1 MLDLDEAPGVPT
13 AAEFKE
19 TWKELQ
25 EGSSQNKWHGGSW
38 SDKSGL
44 MAWALSE
51 SLLRIDKMRWR
62 TRRQFLYKEM
72 LACEAVLLF
81 GFCTTSY
88 HVRGG
93 VLGCKVGGGD
103 RWADVVRWTTQIIRH
118 FCVQF
123 REPPRWYCGPQPV
136 FLEKFYDKI
145 INSVEIVTSDSA
157 ANEVVAGTTIKIK
170 MYYNYSK
177 FLLILFNFVLF
188 YYRRGQALSAPAS
201 GRSKSRMTG

>member
-1 MLDLDEAPGVPT
+1 MLELDEAPGAPT

-19 TWKELQ
+19 MWKELQ
-25 EGSSQNKWHGGSW
+25 DGSSQKKWHGTTW

-44 MAWALSE
+44 MAWALNE
-51 SLLRIDKMRWR
+51 SLLRMEQNDMENAETISLQRDARK
-62 TRRQFLYKEM
+62 
-72 LACEAVLLF
+72 ALLLIKF

-103 RWADVVRWTTQIIRH
+103 SRQGKSYETS
-118 FCVQF
+118 

-136 FLEKFYDKI
+136 FLETLYDKK

-157 ANEVVAGTTIKIK
+157 ANEVVAGTTIEIKIK
-170 MYYNYSK
+170 MYYKVVS
-177 FLLILFNFVLF
+177 FCFVWFSLCCIVAGTRP
-188 YYRRGQALSAPAS
+188 YQRRPAV
-201 GRSKSRMTG
+201 GRSRG